1 MISRSVI
8 EVNSS
13 SARRLYIAVL
23 EPLYDEIRTLAET
36 FGQTWYDGDIH
47 PGYDFA
53 LDVHATY
60 HIHEVASY
68 LRRVAKQSL
77 DEYQGTIDSG
87 DNN

>member
-36 FGQTWYDGDIH
+36 FGDTWWDKDIH

-53 LDVHATY
+53 LDVHSTY
-60 HIHEVASY
+60 NTYEVAAY
-68 LRRVAKQSL
+68 LKKVAVQSL
-77 DEYQGTIDSG
+77 AEYQGTIDSG